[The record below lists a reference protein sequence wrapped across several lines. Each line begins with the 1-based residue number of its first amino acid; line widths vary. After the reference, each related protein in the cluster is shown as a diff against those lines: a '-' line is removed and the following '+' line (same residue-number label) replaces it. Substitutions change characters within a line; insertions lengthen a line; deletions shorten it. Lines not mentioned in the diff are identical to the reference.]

1 MSGIYL
7 QVIDHLILLR
17 PEDDLNMTGKS
28 KTLWNDAE
36 RDGKHARLEPVSLDG
51 YAQLYSFPRWLS
63 ALRESLSAG
72 APVPN
77 LADLIQEKAEKL
89 LEQVCMPVQG

>member
-1 MSGIYL
+1 M
-7 QVIDHLILLR
+7 
-17 PEDDLNMTGKS
+17 
-28 KTLWNDAE
+28 
-36 RDGKHARLEPVSLDG
+36 SLDG

-63 ALRESLSAG
+63 AIRESLPAG

-77 LADLIQEKAEKL
+77 LADIIQEKADRL